1 MIDIL
6 NNENNEESYS
16 QLKQILKE
24 NVKATL
30 SKKENVKA
38 TLSKKENTLI
48 NIFCNISYL
57 TS

>member
-16 QLKQILKE
+16 QLEQ
-24 NVKATL
+24 TL
-30 SKKENVKA
+30 KENVKA

>member
-30 SKKENVKA
+30 SKKKIL
-38 TLSKKENTLI
+38 LS
-48 NIFCNISYL
+48 ISFAISL
-57 TS
+57 T